1 MKRIVA
7 LLLALMMLLSLAACG
22 SQPEAP
28 AEDSTAE
35 ATMSNEGLNQEVVV
49 GTEPNVK
56 YVEHMVMAI
65 DTMPT
70 TFDPGSNSAP
80 VLNQM
85 VYNELINYNK
95 LTKEL
100 EPELATA
107 WNWVGD
113 DCAVLHLDLREGV
126 KFQNGNDFTAAD
138 VEYTLATC
146 ANTNVA
152 SYYDHCDIKG
162 DYSVDV
168 YLSSAN
174 ADFVYIL
181 TNTLYA
187 GVKDKESC
195 EADPDNGSAIG
206 TGPWALDLVNTI
218 PGDTIELVRNDN
230 YFAELP
236 AAKQMTLRY
245 IKSAASRLIALQN
258 NEAHAMMSCGETDV
272 PTIKADANLEY
283 CSGAG
288 VGPAKMYYIAFNM
301 KSGAAKDN
309 VYLRQA
315 IACVMNN
322 ADIIVAAGDANGVES
337 DGAFWGYDTVY
348 RVDTAQ
354 FKEDLSYNV
363 ERAKELVEKAKELAG
378 GELPVLHLTGNTS
391 KAINMNMCL
400 VVQDA
405 CRQVGITVEIDESDS
420 AGINAKTSW
429 DSPDFDMVQ
438 YNVPLETWASAANR
452 MFTTNS
458 KNNKALLSVPEID
471 ELLMKAAAT
480 KDETERAKLYAE
492 LQVYIHDN
500 AIYIPSYYG
509 SRDGAEVA
517 GVEGIIWTNDGYP
530 DFTYARMAE

>member
-1 MKRIVA
+1 MKRIAA

-22 SQPEAP
+22 SGAEAP
-28 AEDSTAE
+28 ADEPAAE

-70 TFDPGSNSAP
+70 TFDPGSNAAP

-107 WNWVGD
+107 WSWAD
-113 DCAVLHLDLREGV
+113 DECKILHLDLREGV

-138 VEYTLATC
+138 VEYTLSTC

-152 SYYDHCDIKG
+152 SYYDHCDIKS
-162 DYSVDV
+162 DYSVDI

-174 ADFVYIL
+174 ADYIYIL

-195 EADPDNGSAIG
+195 EADPDNGPAVG
-206 TGPWALDLVNTI
+206 TGPWALDLANTV
-218 PGDTIELVRNDN
+218 PGDTIELIRNDN
-230 YFAELP
+230 YFGELP

-258 NEAHAMMSCGETDV
+258 NEAHALMSCGETDV
-272 PTIKADANLEY
+272 PTIKADPNLQY

-301 KSGAAKDN
+301 KNGAAKDN

-315 IACVMNN
+315 VACVMNN

-348 RVDTAQ
+348 RVDTAE

-363 ERAKELVEKAKELAG
+363 EHAKELVELAKQEAG
-378 GELPVLHLTGNTS
+378 GTLPTLRLTGNTS

-405 CRQVGITVEIDESDS
+405 CRQVGIDVVIEESDS
-420 AGINAKTSW
+420 AGINAKTKW
-429 DSPDFDMVQ
+429 DNPDFDMVQ
-438 YNVPLETWASAANR
+438 YNVPLESWASAANR

-458 KNNKALLSVPEID
+458 ANNKALLSVPEID

-492 LQVYIHDN
+492 LQIYIHDN

-509 SRDGAEVA
+509 SRDGAQVA

>member
-1 MKRIVA
+1 MKRIAA

-28 AEDSTAE
+28 AEEPKVE
-35 ATMSNEGLNQEVVV
+35 ATMGNEGLNQEVVV

-56 YVEHMVMAI
+56 YVEHMIMAI

-70 TFDPGSNSAP
+70 TFDPGSNTAP
-80 VLNQM
+80 VLNCL
-85 VYNELINYNK
+85 VWNELIGYNK

-100 EPELATA
+100 EPELATE
-107 WNWVGD
+107 WNWIGD
-113 DCAVLHLDLREGV
+113 DCKVLHLELRQGV

-138 VEYTLATC
+138 VEYTLSTC
-146 ANTNVA
+146 ANTNIA
-152 SYYDHCDIKG
+152 SYYDHCDIKN

-168 YLSSAN
+168 YLSNAN
-174 ADFVYIL
+174 ADFISIL

-206 TGPWALDLVNTI
+206 TGPWALDLANTI

-230 YFAELP
+230 YFGELP
-236 AAKQMTLRY
+236 AAKQLTLRY

-258 NEAHAMMSCGETDV
+258 GEAHAMMSCGETDV
-272 PTIKADANLEY
+272 PTIKADPNLMY

-288 VGPAKMYYIAFNM
+288 VGPAKMYYIGFNM
-301 KSGAAKDN
+301 KNGAAKDN
-309 VYLRQA
+309 IYLRQA
-315 IACVMNN
+315 VACVMNN
-322 ADIIVAAGDANGVES
+322 ADIILAAGDANGVES
-337 DGAFWGYDTVY
+337 DGAFWGYDTPY
-348 RVDTAQ
+348 RVDTAKFQ
-354 FKEDLSYNV
+354 EDLSYNV
-363 ERAKELVEKAKELAG
+363 ERAKELVELAKQEAG
-378 GELPVLHLTGNTS
+378 GTLPTLRLTGNTS

-405 CRQVGITVEIDESDS
+405 CRQVGIDVVIEESDS
-420 AGINAKTSW
+420 AGVLAKTNPEN
-429 DSPDFDMVQ
+429 PDFDMIQ
-438 YNVPLETWASAANR
+438 YNVPLESWASAANR
-452 MFTTNS
+452 MFTTGS
-458 KNNKALLSVPEID
+458 SNNRAILSDPWVEDLLVE
-471 ELLMKAAAT
+471 AAAT
-480 KDETERAKLYAE
+480 KDDAKRADLYGQ

-509 SRDGAEVA
+509 SRDGAQVA

-530 DFTYARMAE
+530 EFAYARMAE

>member
-1 MKRIVA
+1 MKRIAA

-28 AEDSTAE
+28 AEEPKVE
-35 ATMSNEGLNQEVVV
+35 ATMGNEGLNQEVVV

-56 YVEHMVMAI
+56 YVEHMIMAI

-70 TFDPGSNSAP
+70 TFDPGSNTAP
-80 VLNQM
+80 VLNCL
-85 VYNELINYNK
+85 VWNELIGYNK

-100 EPELATA
+100 EPELATE

-113 DCAVLHLDLREGV
+113 DCKVLHLELRQGV

-138 VEYTLATC
+138 VEYTLSTC
-146 ANTNVA
+146 ANTNIA
-152 SYYDHCDIKG
+152 SYYDHCDIKN

-168 YLSSAN
+168 YLSNAN
-174 ADFVYIL
+174 ADFISIL

-206 TGPWALDLVNTI
+206 TGPWALDLANTI

-230 YFAELP
+230 YYGELP
-236 AAKQMTLRY
+236 AAKQLTLRY

-258 NEAHAMMSCGETDV
+258 GEAHAMMSCGETDV
-272 PTIKADANLEY
+272 PTIKADPNLEY

-288 VGPAKMYYIAFNM
+288 VGPAKMYYIGFNM
-301 KSGAAKDN
+301 KNGAAKDN
-309 VYLRQA
+309 IYLRQA
-315 IACVMNN
+315 VACVMNN
-322 ADIIVAAGDANGVES
+322 ADIIIAAGDANGVES
-337 DGAFWGYDTVY
+337 DGAFWGYDTPY
-348 RVDTAQ
+348 RVDTAKFQ
-354 FKEDLSYNV
+354 EDLSYNV

-378 GELPVLHLTGNTS
+378 GTLPTLRLTGNTS

-405 CRQVGITVEIDESDS
+405 CRQVGIEVVIEESDS
-420 AGINAKTSW
+420 AGVLAKTNPEN
-429 DSPDFDMVQ
+429 PDFDMIQ
-438 YNVPLETWASAANR
+438 YNVPLESWASAANR
-452 MFTTNS
+452 MFTTGS
-458 KNNKALLSVPEID
+458 SNNRAILSDPWVEDLLVE
-471 ELLMKAAAT
+471 AAAT
-480 KDETERAKLYAE
+480 KDDAKRADLYGQ

-509 SRDGAEVA
+509 SRDGAQVA

-530 DFTYARMAE
+530 EFAYARMAE

>member
-1 MKRIVA
+1 MKRIAA

-28 AEDSTAE
+28 AEEPKVE
-35 ATMSNEGLNQEVVV
+35 ATMGNEGLNQEVVV

-56 YVEHMVMAI
+56 YVEHMIMAI

-70 TFDPGSNSAP
+70 TFDPGSNTAP
-80 VLNQM
+80 VLNCL
-85 VYNELINYNK
+85 VWNELIGYNK

-100 EPELATA
+100 EPELATE

-113 DCAVLHLDLREGV
+113 DCKVLHLELRQGV

-138 VEYTLATC
+138 VEYTLSTC
-146 ANTNVA
+146 ANTNIA
-152 SYYDHCDIKG
+152 SYYDHCDIKN

-168 YLSSAN
+168 YLSNAN
-174 ADFVYIL
+174 ADFISIL

-206 TGPWALDLVNTI
+206 TGPWALDLANTI

-230 YFAELP
+230 YFGELP
-236 AAKQMTLRY
+236 AAKQLTLRY

-258 NEAHAMMSCGETDV
+258 GEAHAMMSCGETDV
-272 PTIKADANLEY
+272 PTIKADPNLMY

-288 VGPAKMYYIAFNM
+288 VGPAKMYYIGFNM
-301 KSGAAKDN
+301 KNGAAKDN
-309 VYLRQA
+309 IYLRQA
-315 IACVMNN
+315 VACVMNN

-337 DGAFWGYDTVY
+337 DGAFWGYDTPY
-348 RVDTAQ
+348 RVDTAKFQ
-354 FKEDLSYNV
+354 EDLSYNV
-363 ERAKELVEKAKELAG
+363 ERAKELVELAKQEAG
-378 GELPVLHLTGNTS
+378 GTLPTLRLTGNTS

-405 CRQVGITVEIDESDS
+405 CRQVGIDVVIEESDS
-420 AGINAKTSW
+420 AGVLAKTNPEN
-429 DSPDFDMVQ
+429 PDFDMIQ
-438 YNVPLETWASAANR
+438 YNVPLESWASAANR
-452 MFTTNS
+452 MFTTGS
-458 KNNKALLSVPEID
+458 SNNRAILSDPWVEDLLVE
-471 ELLMKAAAT
+471 AAAT
-480 KDETERAKLYAE
+480 KDDAKRADLYGQ

-509 SRDGAEVA
+509 SRDGAQVA

-530 DFTYARMAE
+530 EFAYARMAE

>member
-22 SQPEAP
+22 SKTEAP
-28 AEDSTAE
+28 AAEPTAE
-35 ATMSNEGLNQEVVV
+35 PTMSNEGLNQEVVV

-70 TFDPGSNSAP
+70 TFDPGSNAAP

-100 EPELATA
+100 EPELATE

-113 DCAVLHLDLREGV
+113 DCTVLHLELRQGV

-138 VEYTLATC
+138 VEYTLSTC

-168 YLSSAN
+168 YLTNAN
-174 ADFVYIL
+174 ADYIYIL

-195 EADPDNGSAIG
+195 EADPDNGPAIG
-206 TGPWALDLVNTI
+206 TGPWTLDLANTI

-230 YFAELP
+230 YWAELP

-258 NEAHAMMSCGETDV
+258 GEAHAMMSCGETDV
-272 PTIKADANLEY
+272 PTIKADPNLMY

-301 KSGAAKDN
+301 KNGAAKDN

-354 FKEDLSYNV
+354 FKEDLSYDI
-363 ERAKELVEKAKELAG
+363 EHAKELVEKAKELAG
-378 GELPVLHLTGNTS
+378 GTLPTLRLTGNTS

-438 YNVPLETWASAANR
+438 YNVPLESWASACNR

-471 ELLMKAAAT
+471 DLLMKAAGL
-480 KDETERAKLYAE
+480 KDEAERAKLYAE

-509 SRDGAEVA
+509 SRDGAQVA

>member
-22 SQPEAP
+22 SQAEAP
-28 AEDSTAE
+28 AEEPAVE

-56 YVEHMVMAI
+56 YVEHMIMAI

-95 LTKEL
+95 LTKEP
-100 EPELATA
+100 EPELATS
-107 WNWVGD
+107 WEWVGD
-113 DCAVLHLDLREGV
+113 DCTVLHLELREGV

-138 VEYTLATC
+138 VEYTLSTC
-146 ANTNVA
+146 ANTNIA
-152 SYYDHCDIKG
+152 NYYDHCDIKS
-162 DYSVDV
+162 DYSLDV
-168 YLSSAN
+168 CLSNAN
-174 ADFVYIL
+174 ADFISIL

-195 EADPDNGSAIG
+195 EADPDNGAAIG
-206 TGPWALDLVNTI
+206 TGPWALDLANTI

-230 YFAELP
+230 YFGELP

-258 NEAHAMMSCGETDV
+258 KEAHALMSCGETDI
-272 PTIKADANLEY
+272 PTIKADSNLKY

-301 KSGAAKDN
+301 KTGAAKDN

-315 IACVMNN
+315 VACVMNN
-322 ADIIVAAGDANGVES
+322 ADIILAAGDANGVES
-337 DGAFWGYDTVY
+337 DGAFWGYDTAY

-354 FKEDLSYNV
+354 FQEDLSYNV
-363 ERAKELVEKAKELAG
+363 EKAKELVEKAKELAG
-378 GELPVLHLTGNTS
+378 GELPELHLTGNTS

-400 VVQDA
+400 VVQAA
-405 CRQVGITVEIDESDS
+405 CQEVGINVVIDESDS
-420 AGINAKTSW
+420 AGINAKTKW

-438 YNVPLETWASAANR
+438 YNVPLESWASAANR
-452 MFTTNS
+452 MFTTGS
-458 KNNKALLSVPEID
+458 ANNKALLSVPEID
-471 ELLMKAAAT
+471 ELLVEAAAT
-480 KDETERAKLYAE
+480 KDDAKRAELYAK

-509 SRDGAEVA
+509 SRDGAQLA
-517 GVEGIIWTNDGYP
+517 SVEGIIWTNDGYP

>member
-1 MKRIVA
+1 MKRTAA
-7 LLLALMMLLSLAACG
+7 LLLALMMLLSLVACG

-28 AEDSTAE
+28 AEEPKVE
-35 ATMSNEGLNQEVVV
+35 ATMGNEGLNQEVVV

-56 YVEHMVMAI
+56 YVEHMIMAI

-70 TFDPGSNSAP
+70 TFDPGSNTAP
-80 VLNQM
+80 VLNCL
-85 VYNELINYNK
+85 VWNELIGYNK

-100 EPELATA
+100 EPELATE

-113 DCAVLHLDLREGV
+113 DCKVLHLELRQGV

-138 VEYTLATC
+138 VEYTLSTC
-146 ANTNVA
+146 ANTNIA
-152 SYYDHCDIKG
+152 SYYDHCDIKN

-168 YLSSAN
+168 YLSNAN
-174 ADFVYIL
+174 ADFISIL

-206 TGPWALDLVNTI
+206 TGPWALDLANTI

-230 YFAELP
+230 YYGELP
-236 AAKQMTLRY
+236 AAKQLTLRY

-258 NEAHAMMSCGETDV
+258 GEAHAMMSCGETDV
-272 PTIKADANLEY
+272 PTIKADPNLEY

-288 VGPAKMYYIAFNM
+288 VGPAKMYYIGFNM
-301 KSGAAKDN
+301 KNGAAKDN
-309 VYLRQA
+309 IYLRQA
-315 IACVMNN
+315 VACVMNN
-322 ADIIVAAGDANGVES
+322 ADIILAAGDANGVES
-337 DGAFWGYDTVY
+337 DGAFWGYDTPY
-348 RVDTAQ
+348 RVDTAKFQ
-354 FKEDLSYNV
+354 EDLSYNV

-378 GELPVLHLTGNTS
+378 GTLPTLRLTGNTS

-405 CRQVGITVEIDESDS
+405 CRQVGIEVVIEESDS
-420 AGINAKTSW
+420 AGVLAKTNPEN
-429 DSPDFDMVQ
+429 PDFDMIQ
-438 YNVPLETWASAANR
+438 YNVPLESWASAANR
-452 MFTTNS
+452 MFTTGS
-458 KNNKALLSVPEID
+458 SNNRAILSDPWVEDLLVE
-471 ELLMKAAAT
+471 AAAT
-480 KDETERAKLYAE
+480 KDDAKRADLYGQ

-509 SRDGAEVA
+509 SRDGAQVA

-530 DFTYARMAE
+530 EFAYARMAE

>member
-1 MKRIVA
+1 MKRIAA

-28 AEDSTAE
+28 AEEPKVE
-35 ATMSNEGLNQEVVV
+35 ATMGNEGLNQEVVV

-56 YVEHMVMAI
+56 YVEHMIMAI

-70 TFDPGSNSAP
+70 TFDPGSNTAP
-80 VLNQM
+80 VLNCL
-85 VYNELINYNK
+85 VWNELIGYNK

-100 EPELATA
+100 EPELATE

-113 DCAVLHLDLREGV
+113 DCKVLHLELRQGV

-138 VEYTLATC
+138 VEYTLSTC
-146 ANTNVA
+146 ANTNIA
-152 SYYDHCDIKG
+152 SYYDHCDIKN

-168 YLSSAN
+168 YLSNAN
-174 ADFVYIL
+174 ADFISIL

-195 EADPDNGSAIG
+195 EADPDNGPAIG
-206 TGPWALDLVNTI
+206 TGPWALDLANTI

-230 YFAELP
+230 YYGELP
-236 AAKQMTLRY
+236 AAKQLTLRY

-258 NEAHAMMSCGETDV
+258 GEAHAMMSCGETDV
-272 PTIKADANLEY
+272 PTIKADPNLMY

-288 VGPAKMYYIAFNM
+288 VGPAKMYYIGFNM
-301 KSGAAKDN
+301 KNGAAKDN
-309 VYLRQA
+309 IYLRQA
-315 IACVMNN
+315 VACVMNN
-322 ADIIVAAGDANGVES
+322 ADIILAAGDANGVES
-337 DGAFWGYDTVY
+337 DGAFWGYDTPY
-348 RVDTAQ
+348 RVDTAKFQ
-354 FKEDLSYNV
+354 EDLSYNV

-378 GELPVLHLTGNTS
+378 GTLPTLRLTGNTS

-405 CRQVGITVEIDESDS
+405 CRQVGIDVVIEESDS
-420 AGINAKTSW
+420 AGVLAKTNPEN
-429 DSPDFDMVQ
+429 PDFDMIQ
-438 YNVPLETWASAANR
+438 YNVPLESWASAANR
-452 MFTTNS
+452 MFTTGS
-458 KNNKALLSVPEID
+458 SNNRAILSDPWVEDLLVE
-471 ELLMKAAAT
+471 AAAT
-480 KDETERAKLYAE
+480 KDDAKRADLYGQ

-509 SRDGAEVA
+509 SRDGAQVA

-530 DFTYARMAE
+530 EFAYARMAE

>member
-1 MKRIVA
+1 MKRIAA

-28 AEDSTAE
+28 AEEPKVE
-35 ATMSNEGLNQEVVV
+35 ATMGNEGLNQEVVV

-56 YVEHMVMAI
+56 YVEHMIMAI

-70 TFDPGSNSAP
+70 TFDPGSNTAP
-80 VLNQM
+80 VLNCL
-85 VYNELINYNK
+85 VWNELIGYNK

-100 EPELATA
+100 EPELATE

-113 DCAVLHLDLREGV
+113 DCKVLHLELRQGV

-138 VEYTLATC
+138 VEYTLSTC
-146 ANTNVA
+146 ANTNIA
-152 SYYDHCDIKG
+152 SYYDHCDIKN

-168 YLSSAN
+168 YLSNAN
-174 ADFVYIL
+174 ADFISIL

-206 TGPWALDLVNTI
+206 TGPWALDLANTI

-230 YFAELP
+230 YFGELP
-236 AAKQMTLRY
+236 AAKQLTLRY

-258 NEAHAMMSCGETDV
+258 GEAHAMMSCGETDV
-272 PTIKADANLEY
+272 PTIKADPNLMY

-288 VGPAKMYYIAFNM
+288 VGPAKMYYIGFNM
-301 KSGAAKDN
+301 KNGAAKDN
-309 VYLRQA
+309 IYLRQA
-315 IACVMNN
+315 VACVMNN
-322 ADIIVAAGDANGVES
+322 ADIILAAGDANGVES
-337 DGAFWGYDTVY
+337 DGAFWGYDTPY
-348 RVDTAQ
+348 RVDTAKFQ
-354 FKEDLSYNV
+354 EDLSYNV
-363 ERAKELVEKAKELAG
+363 ERAKELVELAKQEAG
-378 GELPVLHLTGNTS
+378 GTLPTLRLTGNTS

-405 CRQVGITVEIDESDS
+405 CRQVGIDVVIEESDS
-420 AGINAKTSW
+420 AGVLAKTNPEN
-429 DSPDFDMVQ
+429 PDFDMIQ
-438 YNVPLETWASAANR
+438 YNVPLESWASAANR
-452 MFTTNS
+452 MFTTGS
-458 KNNKALLSVPEID
+458 SNNRAILSDPWVEDLLVE
-471 ELLMKAAAT
+471 AAAT
-480 KDETERAKLYAE
+480 KDDAKRADLYGQ

-509 SRDGAEVA
+509 SRDGAQVA

-530 DFTYARMAE
+530 EFAYARMAE

>member
-1 MKRIVA
+1 MKRIAA

-28 AEDSTAE
+28 AEEPKVE
-35 ATMSNEGLNQEVVV
+35 ATMGNEGLNQEVVV

-56 YVEHMVMAI
+56 YVEHMIMAI

-70 TFDPGSNSAP
+70 TFDPGSNTAP
-80 VLNQM
+80 VLNCL
-85 VYNELINYNK
+85 VWNELIGYNK

-100 EPELATA
+100 QPELATE

-113 DCAVLHLDLREGV
+113 DCKVLHLELRQGV

-138 VEYTLATC
+138 VEYTLSTC
-146 ANTNVA
+146 ANTNIA
-152 SYYDHCDIKG
+152 SYYDHCDIKN

-168 YLSSAN
+168 YLSNAN
-174 ADFVYIL
+174 ADFISIL

-206 TGPWALDLVNTI
+206 TGPWALDLANTI

-230 YFAELP
+230 YFGELP
-236 AAKQMTLRY
+236 AAKQLTLRY

-258 NEAHAMMSCGETDV
+258 GEAHAMMSCGETDV
-272 PTIKADANLEY
+272 PTIKADPNLMY

-288 VGPAKMYYIAFNM
+288 VGPAKMYYIGFNM
-301 KSGAAKDN
+301 KNGAAKDN
-309 VYLRQA
+309 IYLRQA
-315 IACVMNN
+315 VACVMNN
-322 ADIIVAAGDANGVES
+322 ADIILAAGDANGVES
-337 DGAFWGYDTVY
+337 DGAFWGYDTPY
-348 RVDTAQ
+348 RVDTAKFQ
-354 FKEDLSYNV
+354 EDLSYNV

-378 GELPVLHLTGNTS
+378 GTLPTLRLTGNTS

-405 CRQVGITVEIDESDS
+405 CRQVGIEVVIEESDS
-420 AGINAKTSW
+420 AGVLAKTNPEN
-429 DSPDFDMVQ
+429 PDFDMIQ
-438 YNVPLETWASAANR
+438 YNVPLESWASAANR
-452 MFTTNS
+452 MFTTGS
-458 KNNKALLSVPEID
+458 SNNRAILSDPWVEDLLVE
-471 ELLMKAAAT
+471 AAAT
-480 KDETERAKLYAE
+480 KDDAKRADLYGQ

-509 SRDGAEVA
+509 SRDGAQVA

-530 DFTYARMAE
+530 EFAYARMAE